1 MPNAWVTSYPP
12 YPSDWI
18 NVTFEKKLTIAVLFG
33 TLPLLGATILSGL
46 LISQARRGGGVDAIA
61 LTMLCLFTYAI
72 ACLVLIP
79 SIGVV
84 MDRTYR
90 RKLALE
96 RRERILTGVAAAALV
111 LPPILVDGLH
121 LLLLA

>member
-1 MPNAWVTSYPP
+1 
-12 YPSDWI
+12 
-18 NVTFEKKLTIAVLFG
+18 VTFNKKLTIAVLFG

-61 LTMLCLFTYAI
+61 LTLLCLFTYVF

-90 RKLALE
+90 RKLVLE
-96 RRERILTGVAAAALV
+96 RRERVLTAIAAVALL
-111 LPPILVDGLH
+111 LPPVLVNGLH
-121 LLLLA
+121 YLLLT